1 MASMAQG
8 VAELKMP
15 RPDAASRCQATF
27 AIDLQIFR
35 LKTVRDF
42 HFGILRNILARPNME
57 KESNMNRKDMERYRG
72 YLRMQV
78 RFVLTLLAFFS
89 DWKWVCRKSAT
100 MDFGCFFMFL
110 IVCIRLLRYK
120 KGGCMGLH
128 YLFMALYEMRAVHP
142 LFLPLDVNGLFSCV
156 LPKAKH
162 WQQLPCNFDANC
174 TIYLIIYIYNI

>member
-1 MASMAQG
+1 MASMAQ

-15 RPDAASRCQATF
+15 CPDAASHCQATF

-42 HFGILRNILARPNME
+42 HFGILRNILARPDME
-57 KESNMNRKDMERYRG
+57 KERKHEQER
-72 YLRMQV
+72 
-78 RFVLTLLAFFS
+78 
-89 DWKWVCRKSAT
+89 WVCRKSAT
-100 MDFGCFFMFL
+100 MDFGCFIMFL

-156 LPKAKH
+156 LPNAKH
-162 WQQLPCNFDANC
+162 
-174 TIYLIIYIYNI
+174 